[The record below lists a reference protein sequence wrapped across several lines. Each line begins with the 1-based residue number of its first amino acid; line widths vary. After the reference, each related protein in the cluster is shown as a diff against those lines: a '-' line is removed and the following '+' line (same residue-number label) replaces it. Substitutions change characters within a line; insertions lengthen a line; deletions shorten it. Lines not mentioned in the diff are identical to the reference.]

1 MRNPNCE
8 RIFTF
13 NHVADC
19 DIAQEKPKSKDQSDG
34 GQQKKKQEV
43 AQQPR
48 KTAIQTVGN
57 GQQLCVSL
65 HIVFQ
70 FLCELIFS
78 PVQII

>member
-34 GQQKKKQEV
+34 GQQKKTRSRTTATENRDSNS
-43 AQQPR
+43 R
-48 KTAIQTVGN
+48 KWATIVCEFAY
-57 GQQLCVSL
+57 CVSVSL
-65 HIVFQ
+65 
-70 FLCELIFS
+70 
-78 PVQII
+78 